1 MGLCGG
7 SKHQKR
13 AARAEAAKAKT
24 DVGDGQPCP
33 LGKCHLRVTVARAD
47 TGEGVQNVTVQA
59 KGPTSASKTT
69 AADTGLADFGV
80 VDPGQYAITVKLGAT
95 EAKKYQAPAAVSLT
109 IAKGDT
115 KARRIE
121 LAPLVKLRFVL
132 VDKAGSGLAAV
143 EWKLDKPAKN
153 GKTAA
158 DGLIEVDDA
167 WDCDDDRQLHIKLPA
182 PAAPPAPPAPAPA
195 PAVVPPPYP
204 PSIDPAQF
212 ADEAPGALVPEVEV
226 DWKLSVADLA
236 DGDSDDGV
244 KARLNN
250 LGFTVD
256 GKARTTVSIKTY
268 QRIYLNLDAGSG
280 TPADILADI
289 KTRHDKSP

>member
-7 SKHQKR
+7 TKHQKR

-47 TGEGVQNVTVQA
+47 TGEGVQNITVQA
-59 KGPTSASKTT
+59 KGPTAGSKTT

-80 VDPGQYAITVKLGAT
+80 VDPGKYEITVSLGAHS
-95 EAKKYQAPAAVSLT
+95 KHYQAPAPVSLT

-121 LAPLVKLRFVL
+121 LAPLVKLRFV
-132 VDKAGSGLAAV
+132 VIDKAGSGIAAA

-153 GKTAA
+153 GKTGA

-167 WDCDDDRQLHIKLPA
+167 WDCDDDRKLHVKLPA
-182 PAAPPAPPAPAPA
+182 PAAAPVPPAAAPPPM
-195 PAVVPPPYP
+195 VVPPKYP
-204 PSIDPAQF
+204 PVIDPTQF
-212 ADEAPGALVPEVEV
+212 ADEKADPLVPELEM
-226 DWKLSVADLA
+226 DWKLSVTDLA

-250 LGFTVD
+250 LGFVVD
-256 GKARTTVSIKTY
+256 GKARTTVSVKTY
-268 QRIYLNLDAGSG
+268 QRVYLHLDNGSG
-280 TPADILADI
+280 TPGDILVDI